1 MEEREM
7 EILAGVAAG
16 KTSTTIARELFL
28 SKDSVKQARSR
39 LYRVLGAV
47 NSANAVH
54 IAHEK
59 GLLPYQPAEEES

>member
-7 EILAGVAAG
+7 EILACVAAG
-16 KTSTTIARELFL
+16 KSSHVIAREVFM
-28 SKDSVKQARSR
+28 SIDGVKRARSR

-59 GLLPYQPAEEES
+59 GLLPHQPAEEES